1 MKKKSVRGWTIFTQS
16 AIKPTLPGLK
26 TSGQYSNGQYSNG
39 QYSNIRTLMFK
50 FFYSDVTLT
59 PTDGRWR

>member
-26 TSGQYSNGQYSNG
+26 TSGQYSNGQYSN
-39 QYSNIRTLMFK
+39 IRTLMFK